1 MKTSVE
7 LDRKKVE
14 LAKKLTHSFTL
25 RDLLDKALDAY
36 ISQAR
41 RLNMAEL
48 LGTDF
53 FDGNLNS
60 MREKN
65 GRSHR

>member
-7 LDRKKVE
+7 LNDSKLE
-14 LAKKLTHSFTL
+14 LAKSLGGVKTI

-36 ISQAR
+36 IAQVR
-41 RLNMAEL
+41 RKDMANM

-53 FDGNLNS
+53 FEGDLDVL
-60 MREKN
+60 RERNKDA
-65 GRSHR
+65 RR